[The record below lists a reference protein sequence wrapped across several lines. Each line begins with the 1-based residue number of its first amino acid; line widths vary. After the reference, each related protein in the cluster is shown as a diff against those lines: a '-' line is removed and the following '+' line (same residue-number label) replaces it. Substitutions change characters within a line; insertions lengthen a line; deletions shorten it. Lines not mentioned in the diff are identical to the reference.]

1 MINTNS
7 ELNNYLVIDGLKNND
22 FNQGFNKNLLIR
34 NFTPGDSWDFLLKF
48 KNIENLRV
56 EDSYINSENFLKI
69 LLQFK
74 NIKHLIYNHYC
85 YFTKIKNKQALNKL
99 SLSSLKKFT
108 IEFPKEEE
116 PDLDINYY
124 SATSYKNK
132 RNSITDINGYENIF
146 INLEEIEFLNYNT
159 YLERVLKNNDKED
172 INKLKKEIYWNVSF
186 KKLSLLKNLKN
197 IKIDDGKYETLL
209 KLGLESFLNK
219 SDSIKINS
227 CLNLNDTYLKNIKI
241 LKFFYN
247 EEEKNHKVFS
257 KINTKLLESYND
269 ILSNEIALNINEY
282 KYYKTQGYNKRFKI
296 LKNKNYEK
304 FINNKFETVIFSNCL
319 EFLEANFSG
328 TWNIAAKGELF
339 EKFFKTQKNIRNIIF
354 EFNKDEKSY
363 KSWSSTAITTL
374 NIFVSQ
380 MLKEFPNITIHF
392 YHEQVD
398 EILKGNETK
407 DEFKIFFNLLYDL
420 YKNNEYKK
428 NINFFSQD
436 KQLLEKNFTSNLDE
450 IDQAIIVDDIIY
462 NNSNYFPEKFLI
474 HGDDIDGINQYF
486 PEAYLN
492 NAADKYDI
500 PGNIFYEILRIISF
514 SKSNFKPNMD
524 KLILVIKKN
533 QLSHYTNLKFKKIFY
548 YVGSPAHHIN
558 QELTYNEKKWNAKKI
573 IGVLKNNNKEG
584 IQKVSPKIIEASK
597 KAAEE
602 ITESKYFSSSKIY
615 KNDLLKNV
623 EEYELISDLG
633 INSDQFKDLELF
645 WLEGVNPWQQRYIE
659 LEKLKDL
666 IPVKKLKKLRLS
678 DCIYFNNTNLTDLEN
693 VEILSLTPHEN
704 HHKKHSDNIVIS
716 GFETLKSL
724 KILDISGLCH
734 FYNKELFHK
743 TLGYTGYST
752 NIGYSDTYSYI
763 DLDLSKVNQLK
774 NLKEIKIDEITAK
787 NISKLKTIPSIEKI
801 NLKIF
806 HHTIEG
812 KESLIQIQEDPIK
825 DQDLSFLKNS
835 KKLHDLRLFLG
846 DIPYKDDYYNQIYSS
861 YNGSGDFIDYI
872 NYKIKK
878 LDLSINFKRENLLS
892 IKDIINKISNRF
904 FNLEE
909 LNLRFGIAT
918 KDEYF
923 GKEADTICK
932 GLKPI
937 QIDFSKFSKLKKL
950 KNLSFQPSGLD
961 CFIPFKT
968 INLKSITNFK
978 VIENIEY
985 DWNSVEFKELRE
997 ARLAL
1002 KNEKFNNPQHYDYDY
1017 DYYVKD
1023 EGDKEYE
1030 KNWSRSNH
1038 INTGWLDE
1046 WYTLERRYLDAEREN
1061 NKKKFKKPKLIIN
1074 NK

>member
-1 MINTNS
+1 MHIKDF
-7 ELNNYLVIDGLKNND
+7 LVIDNQKNHGFKSFSNKYVLLKN
-22 FNQGFNKNLLIR
+22 FNLAS
-34 NFTPGDSWDFLLKF
+34 DWEFLKKF
-48 KNIENLRV
+48 ENIETLRV
-56 EDSYINSENFLKI
+56 EDSYIDAEKFYKVLLK
-69 LLQFK
+69 LKKVK
-74 NIKHLIYNHYC
+74 NLTYNHYC
-85 YFTKIKNKQALNKL
+85 YFTLIKNRNLFDGSNLK
-99 SLSSLKKFT
+99 SLKKFT
-108 IEFPKEEE
+108 LEFPKENE
-116 PDLDINYY
+116 PDFEVNYY
-124 SATSYKNK
+124 RYKSYYDKN
-132 RNSITDINGYENIF
+132 NFITDIPHYDKIF
-146 INLEEIEFLNYNT
+146 LNLEEIELLNYET
-159 YLERVLKNNDKED
+159 FQKRIHKEEDKED
-172 INKLKKEIYWNVSF
+172 IKKLNKDIYWNTSL
-186 KKLSLLKNLKN
+186 KKISSLKN
-197 IKIDDGKYETLL
+197 IKNIIIDDGKYETLL
-209 KLGLESFLNK
+209 KLGLENFLNK
-219 SDSIKINS
+219 NNSIHINGH
-227 CLNLNDTYLKNIKI
+227 LRQDDTHLKDIKV
-241 LKFFYN
+241 LQFFYKD
-247 EEEKNHKVFS
+247 EANHKIIS
-257 KINTKLLESYND
+257 KINPKLLKKHKD
-269 ILSNEIALNINEY
+269 ILSNEITLNINEY
-282 KYYKTQGYNKRFKI
+282 KYYKPQGYGKKFKI
-296 LKNKNYEK
+296 LKNKNYES
-304 FINNKFETVIFSNCL
+304 FINNQFETIIFSNCL
-319 EFLEANFSG
+319 EFLNENFSG
-328 TWNIAAKGELF
+328 TWNIANKGAIF
-339 EKFFKTQKNIRNIIF
+339 GKFIRSQKNLKNIIF
-354 EFNKDEKSY
+354 EFNKNENSY
-363 KSWSSTAITTL
+363 KSWDSTALTTL
-374 NIFVSQ
+374 NTFVYAIIN
-380 MLKEFPNITIHF
+380 EFPNIIIHF

-398 EILKGNETK
+398 EILKGNESK
-407 DEFKIFFNLLYDL
+407 DEFKTFFNLLYDL

-436 KQLLEKNFTSNLDE
+436 EQILEKNFTSNLDK

-474 HGDDIDGINQYF
+474 HGDDIDDINKYF

-492 NAADKYDI
+492 NAAGKYDL
-500 PGNIFYEILRIISF
+500 PGNIFYEILRIMSF
-514 SKSNFKPNMD
+514 NKSNFDPNKD

-533 QLSHYTNLKFKKIFY
+533 QLSHYSNLKFKKIFY

-558 QELTYNEKKWNAKKI
+558 QELTYNEKKWNAKNI

-584 IQKVSPKIIEASK
+584 IQKVSPKIIEASR

-602 ITESKYFSSSKIY
+602 ITESKYFSSSKIS

-623 EEYELISDLG
+623 EEYEVISDLG
-633 INSDQFKDLELF
+633 LNSDQFKDLELF

-659 LEKLKDL
+659 LDKLKDL

-678 DCIYFNNTNLTDLEN
+678 DCIYFKNSNLTELEN

-716 GFETLKSL
+716 GFETLKNL
-724 KILDISGLCH
+724 KVLDISGLYH

-774 NLKEIKIDEITAK
+774 NLREIKIDEITAK

-812 KESLIQIQEDPIK
+812 KESLIQIQENPIK

-835 KKLHDLRLFLG
+835 KKLHDLRLSLG

-950 KNLSFQPSGLD
+950 KSLSFQPSGLD

-978 VIENIEY
+978 VIKNIEY

-997 ARLAL
+997 ARLVL

-1030 KNWSRSNH
+1030 KNWSRSTH

-1046 WYTLERRYLDAEREN
+1046 WYPLEDRYLDAEREN

>member
-1 MINTNS
+1 M
-7 ELNNYLVIDGLKNND
+7 
-22 FNQGFNKNLLIR
+22 QNKNFLEIDNQKNR
-34 NFTPGDSWDFLLKF
+34 EFKSFSNKDIVIKNFNLSSDWEFLFRF
-48 KNIENLRV
+48 KDIENLRV
-56 EDSYINSENFLKI
+56 EDSYIDAEKFYKVLLK
-69 LLQFK
+69 LK
-74 NIKHLIYNHYC
+74 KVKHLTYNHYC
-85 YFTKIKNKQALNKL
+85 YFTLIKNTNSLNGVNL
-99 SLSSLKKFT
+99 RSLKKFT
-108 IEFPKEEE
+108 LEFPKENE
-116 PDLDINYY
+116 PDFEVNYY
-124 SATSYKNK
+124 VNKSYKDKN
-132 RNSITDINGYENIF
+132 NFITDIPHYDKIF
-146 INLEEIEFLNYNT
+146 INLEEIELLNYETFQKRIYKEEN
-159 YLERVLKNNDKED
+159 KED
-172 INKLKKEIYWNVSF
+172 IKKLNKEIYWNTSL
-186 KKLSLLKNLKN
+186 KKISSLKN
-197 IKIDDGKYETLL
+197 IKNIVIDDGKYETLL
-209 KLGLESFLNK
+209 KLGLENFLNK
-219 SDSIKINS
+219 NNSIHINGH
-227 CLNLNDTYLKNIKI
+227 LRQDDTHLKDIKV
-241 LKFFYN
+241 LQFFYKD
-247 EEEKNHKVFS
+247 EANHKIIS
-257 KINTKLLESYND
+257 KINPKLFKKHKD
-269 ILSNEIALNINEY
+269 ILSNEITLNINEY
-282 KYYKTQGYNKRFKI
+282 KYYKPQGYNKRFKI
-296 LKNKNYEK
+296 LKNKNYES
-304 FINNKFETVIFSNCL
+304 FINNQFETIIFSNCL
-319 EFLEANFSG
+319 EFLNENFSG
-328 TWNIAAKGELF
+328 TWNIAAKGEVF
-339 EKFFKTQKNIRNIIF
+339 IKFFKTQKDLKNIIF
-354 EFNKDEKSY
+354 EFNKNENSY
-363 KSWSSTAITTL
+363 KSWDSTDITSL
-374 NIFVSQ
+374 NLFLYGIFAD
-380 MLKEFPNITIHF
+380 FPNIKIHF

-398 EILKGNETK
+398 EILKGKESK
-407 DEFKIFFNLLYDL
+407 DEFKIYFNLLYDL
-420 YKNNEYKK
+420 YLNNKFKK

-436 KQLLEKNFTSNLDE
+436 EQLLEKNFTSNLDK

-474 HGDDIDGINQYF
+474 HADHIDSVYNYF
-486 PEAYLN
+486 PEAILKN
-492 NAADKYDI
+492 GAEKFDL
-500 PGNIFYEILRIISF
+500 PGNIFYEILRIMSF
-514 SKSNFKPNMD
+514 NKSNFDPNKD

-533 QLSHYTNLKFKKIFY
+533 KLSHYTNLKFKKIFY
-548 YVGSPAHHIN
+548 YVGSPAHHIS

-584 IQKVSPKIIEASK
+584 IQKVSPKIIEASR

-602 ITESKYFSSSKIY
+602 ITESKYFSSSKIS

-633 INSDQFKDLELF
+633 LNSDQFKDLELF

-659 LEKLKDL
+659 LDKLKDL

-678 DCIYFNNTNLTDLEN
+678 DCIYFKNTNLTGLEN
-693 VEILSLTPHEN
+693 LEILSLTPHEN
-704 HHKKHSDNIVIS
+704 HHKKHNDNIIIS

-724 KILDISGLCH
+724 KVLDISGLCH
-734 FYNKELFHK
+734 FYNKELFYK

-825 DQDLSFLKNS
+825 DQDLSFLKNL
-835 KKLHDLRLFLG
+835 KKLHDLKLNLG
-846 DIPYKDDYYNQIYSS
+846 DIAYKDDYYGQIYSS
-861 YNGSGDFIDYI
+861 YSGNGDFIDYI

-904 FNLEE
+904 SNLEE

-923 GKEADTICK
+923 GKEADTICR

-937 QIDFSKFSKLKKL
+937 QIDFSKFSKLKRL

-978 VIENIEY
+978 IIENLEY

-1030 KNWSRSNH
+1030 KNWSRSTH
-1038 INTGWLDE
+1038 IDTSWLDE
-1046 WYTLERRYLDAEREN
+1046 WYPLEQRYLDAEREN